1 MPAMTRSSLLCL
13 ALLPTLACA
22 SAAATPSA
30 APTPPVGVSAPPT
43 APPAAPL
50 PLAEPDSATEVLM
63 RNRAPFDACYALAKK
78 TRPDIGR
85 TNVQITFEMD
95 DYGKLLNVS
104 FIYRNKMDDSAKDC
118 MRTAA
123 EALKFPSSLR
133 GTQTGT
139 IMFNP

>member
-1 MPAMTRSSLLCL
+1 
-13 ALLPTLACA
+13 
-22 SAAATPSA
+22 
-30 APTPPVGVSAPPT
+30 
-43 APPAAPL
+43 
-50 PLAEPDSATEVLM
+50 M

-85 TNVQITFEMD
+85 TNVQITPEGMD

-139 IMFNP
+139 IMFNPCWDPARWTSGLQPRVRQSSRRATVAI